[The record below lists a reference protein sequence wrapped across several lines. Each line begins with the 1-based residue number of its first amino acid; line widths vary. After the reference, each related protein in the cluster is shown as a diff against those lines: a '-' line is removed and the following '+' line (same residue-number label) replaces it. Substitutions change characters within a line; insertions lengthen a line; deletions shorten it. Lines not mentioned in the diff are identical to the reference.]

1 MPPLLDDELDLEQRG
16 GGIMTETTSA
26 QSEATTQVNA
36 ELATPV
42 RTEADA
48 DAGSTLVLGST
59 ELLPATEFLS
69 DEDLE
74 QDAIPDLD
82 PGDVLKDRFVID
94 RVLGRGGMGVVY
106 LARDLRKEETEDRD
120 PYIAVKVLS
129 EDFRR
134 DPRMVVALQR
144 ESRKAQSLAHPAIA
158 TVYDFDRDGELVY
171 LTMEVLNGDPLDE
184 VIKKHPEGM
193 DQDEALRL
201 TRGLCLGLA
210 YAHNKNIIHSDFK
223 PGNVFLTDEGT
234 TKILDFGI
242 ARAAPANTF
251 GEIVAR
257 ANSSSYSHK
266 HSQITQAT
274 ISQNTV
280 SQDTVFDAGELG
292 ALTPAY
298 ASCEMFEG
306 AEPHPADD
314 VYALAVVHYQLLT
327 GEHPFGYAAAPAAR
341 DQGLVPKPIPGL
353 KRRHWK
359 AIVKGLSFSRETR
372 SQHAAEFLSD
382 LEGSPR
388 LRFAL
393 AASVLLLTATAG
405 YLAYDQSQ
413 QAIVARPDVPF
424 SALAESK
431 RAEFTEQISVGD
443 QAAGFND
450 MHSALSSYVRA
461 YQLHPRN
468 PKAVERIETL
478 VSKLVAAGIA
488 SKDPRIIDSLAAL
501 IADIANEDDFLRRAS
516 SLSTALD
523 SLRKSASNLN
533 PPSGAAQ

>member
-1 MPPLLDDELDLEQRG
+1 M
-16 GGIMTETTSA
+16 
-26 QSEATTQVNA
+26 
-36 ELATPV
+36 
-42 RTEADA
+42 
-48 DAGSTLVLGST
+48 VLGST
-59 ELLPATEFLS
+59 EMLPATEFLS
-69 DEDLE
+69 DEELE

-94 RVLGRGGMGVVY
+94 KVLGRGGMGVVY

-120 PYIAVKVLS
+120 PYIALKVLS

-184 VIKKHPEGM
+184 VIKKNPEGM
-193 DQDEALRL
+193 GQDEALRL

-223 PGNVFLTDEGT
+223 PGNVFLTEEGT

-257 ANSSSYSHK
+257 ANSSNHSHK
-266 HSQITQAT
+266 HSQITQAS

-341 DQGLVPKPIPGL
+341 DQGLVPKPVPGL

-372 SQHAAEFLSD
+372 SQHAAEFLAD

-405 YLAYDQSQ
+405 YLAYDQNQ

-424 SALAESK
+424 SALAESE
-431 RAEFTEQISVGD
+431 RVAFTEQISVGD
-443 QAAGFND
+443 QAAGFNE
-450 MHSALSSYVRA
+450 MQGALDSYVRA

-468 PKAVERIETL
+468 PQAVERIETL

-488 SKDPRIIDSLAAL
+488 SKDPRTIDSIVAR
-501 IADIANEDDFLRRAS
+501 IESIANEDDFLRRAS
-516 SLSTALD
+516 SLSAAREAL
-523 SLRKSASNLN
+523 RNSASKLSSQ
-533 PPSGAAQ
+533 SGAKQ